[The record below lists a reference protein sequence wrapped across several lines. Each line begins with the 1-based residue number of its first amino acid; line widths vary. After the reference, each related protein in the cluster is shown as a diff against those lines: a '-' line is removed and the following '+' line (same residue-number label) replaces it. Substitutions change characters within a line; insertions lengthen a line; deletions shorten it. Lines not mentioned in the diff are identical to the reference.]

1 MITRKDLTKE
11 QANKMNEL
19 KELSD
24 EELEKVDGGYLFRN
38 HDKLVWE
45 IINDQTGDVIDSC
58 WFLADAEN
66 IAGLHRQSTKIIEW
80 DTLKEIREKAQKN
93 K

>member
-1 MITRKDLTKE
+1 MISRKDITKE
-11 QANKMNEL
+11 QADEMNKL
-19 KELSD
+19 KELNDD
-24 EELEKVDGGYLFRN
+24 ELAKVDGGYLFRN
-38 HDKLVWE
+38 HDKMKWE

-58 WFLADAEN
+58 SFYGDAKY
-66 IAGLHRQSTKIIEW
+66 IAGIHRQSTEIIEW